1 MVNNTQFALAIRTL
15 RISKGIKQEVLAE
28 QIGYSQS
35 YLSELENG
43 KHHFTLEL
51 LQKLAHVF
59 ECELAD
65 LIKLVQ

>member
-1 MVNNTQFALAIRTL
+1 MSSNNQFATAIRTL

-51 LQKLAHVF
+51 LHKLAQVF
-59 ECELAD
+59 QCEVSELVKLA
-65 LIKLVQ
+65 